1 MLLDAAYDAE
11 TGTFSKAEN
20 TVVTQTEY
28 DGQNRA
34 VKSVDGKG
42 IVTENTYDTEGRMTS
57 VIQDASGSRITT
69 TVSYTEPVS
78 GENTSSAV
86 ITMAGGSKSRT
97 VTDVQGQTVLES
109 TIGGAHGGGAVLTP
123 QARALLTAYRDY
135 TAQVEAFAREQFAA
149 SLFAHWDPEQ
159 DL

>member
-57 VIQDASGSRITT
+57 VIQDAS
-69 TVSYTEPVS
+69 
-78 GENTSSAV
+78 
-86 ITMAGGSKSRT
+86 
-97 VTDVQGQTVLES
+97 
-109 TIGGAHGGGAVLTP
+109 
-123 QARALLTAYRDY
+123 
-135 TAQVEAFAREQFAA
+135 
-149 SLFAHWDPEQ
+149 
-159 DL
+159 